1 MAESRVFPGTSD
13 MDVGYSSAGFRGA
26 AISSVS
32 NAEMESQRNRMT
44 LEEARWI
51 GVRKKVPGMS
61 GIPKKNKNVARSHSG
76 SVFYVDEEDPYQQK
90 IKEIRTYVRNH
101 FRQKECASFVPKPGQ
116 TTGPKAK
123 KKIRD
128 LQ

>member
-1 MAESRVFPGTSD
+1 MADSRVFPGTSD
-13 MDVGYSSAGFRGA
+13 MDVGYSTADYRGA

-32 NAEMESQRNRMT
+32 NVEMESQRNRMT

-61 GIPKKNKNVARSHSG
+61 GIPKKAKSVGRSQSG
-76 SVFYVDEEDPYQQK
+76 SVFYVEEEDPYQQK
-90 IKEIRTYVRNH
+90 INEIRVFVRQNFH
-101 FRQKECASFVPKPGQ
+101 QKECASFVPKPGQ